1 MPVLLPQISLLT
13 AITRQSTISSC
24 FAAGNLVNWSK
35 NSSFHFP
42 FSRSRGRAQV
52 GKKKRGHSIGKIDEN
67 YNKTDK
73 ALLPKSNE
81 VRRVAKMTRKSLAY
95 ALEGQPVKIKMALD
109 ILFEEDPR
117 SYIDAIAKLMNYAM
131 PKLSSTEIKKDTD
144 TKIEINLNEGATLDD
159 IKNQIRGLEDADD
172 IDYAEVDEE

>member
-1 MPVLLPQISLLT
+1 MSEEKKLGGE
-13 AITRQSTISSC
+13 AM
-24 FAAGNLVNWSK
+24 
-35 NSSFHFP
+35 
-42 FSRSRGRAQV
+42 
-52 GKKKRGHSIGKIDEN
+52 KKRGHSIGKIDEN

-117 SYIDAIAKLMNYAM
+117 AYIDAIAKLMNYAM

>member
-1 MPVLLPQISLLT
+1 MSEEKKLGGE
-13 AITRQSTISSC
+13 AM
-24 FAAGNLVNWSK
+24 
-35 NSSFHFP
+35 
-42 FSRSRGRAQV
+42 
-52 GKKKRGHSIGKIDEN
+52 KKRGHSIGKIDEN

-73 ALLPKSNE
+73 VLLPKSNE
-81 VRRVAKMTRKSLAY
+81 ARRVANMTRKSLAY

-117 SYIDAIAKLMNYAM
+117 AYIDAIAKLMNYAM

>member
-1 MPVLLPQISLLT
+1 MEKKLGGE
-13 AITRQSTISSC
+13 AM
-24 FAAGNLVNWSK
+24 
-35 NSSFHFP
+35 
-42 FSRSRGRAQV
+42 
-52 GKKKRGHSIGKIDEN
+52 KKRGHSIGKIDEN

-73 ALLPKSNE
+73 VLLPKSNE

-117 SYIDAIAKLMNYAM
+117 AYIDAIAKLMNYAM
-131 PKLSSTEIKKDTD
+131 PKLSSTEIKKDTY

>member
-1 MPVLLPQISLLT
+1 MSEEKKLGGE
-13 AITRQSTISSC
+13 AM
-24 FAAGNLVNWSK
+24 
-35 NSSFHFP
+35 
-42 FSRSRGRAQV
+42 
-52 GKKKRGHSIGKIDEN
+52 KKRGHSIGKIDEN

>member
-1 MPVLLPQISLLT
+1 MSEEKKLGGE
-13 AITRQSTISSC
+13 AM
-24 FAAGNLVNWSK
+24 
-35 NSSFHFP
+35 
-42 FSRSRGRAQV
+42 
-52 GKKKRGHSIGKIDEN
+52 KKRGHSIGKIDEN

-73 ALLPKSNE
+73 VLLPKSNE
-81 VRRVAKMTRKSLAY
+81 ARRVAKMTRKSLAY

-117 SYIDAIAKLMNYAM
+117 AYIDAIAKLMNYAM

-159 IKNQIRGLEDADD
+159 TKNQIRGLEDADD

>member
-1 MPVLLPQISLLT
+1 MSEEKKLGGE
-13 AITRQSTISSC
+13 AM
-24 FAAGNLVNWSK
+24 
-35 NSSFHFP
+35 
-42 FSRSRGRAQV
+42 
-52 GKKKRGHSIGKIDEN
+52 KKRGHSIGKIYEN

-117 SYIDAIAKLMNYAM
+117 AYIDAIAKLMNYAM

-172 IDYAEVDEE
+172 IDYAEVDED